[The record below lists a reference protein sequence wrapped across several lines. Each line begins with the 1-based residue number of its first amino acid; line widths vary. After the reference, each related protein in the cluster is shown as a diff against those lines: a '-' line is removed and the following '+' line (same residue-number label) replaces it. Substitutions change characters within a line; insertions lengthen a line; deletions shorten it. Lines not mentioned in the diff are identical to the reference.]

1 MHPLIHQL
9 ATTMVALTMQ
19 IVIKF
24 QNVLNKENWDVNNW
38 DIDDKH
44 FWFDVFSP
52 LLWLS
57 YVCVL
62 ILVAMLLAS
71 LALFK
76 RSSEKKKV
84 ADFRFSHRSSANYQR
99 RRLPSYLY
107 SFEYED

>member
-9 ATTMVALTMQ
+9 ATTMVALIMQ
-19 IVIKF
+19 IMIKF
-24 QNVLNKENWDVNNW
+24 QNLLNKENWDVNNW

-57 YVCVL
+57 YACVL
-62 ILVAMLLAS
+62 ILAAMLLAW
-71 LALFK
+71 LAVFK

-84 ADFRFSHRSSANYQR
+84 ADFRFSHRSSVNYQR